1 MRLKSSQGSARP
13 MQMSKTLDPMDDD
26 TALSPNPCFATIT
39 AGDGQGKPAT
49 GFGVCRVQGAGGGM
63 RCEEEGGSS

>member
-39 AGDGQGKPAT
+39 AGDEMASQPAV
-49 GFGVCRVQGAGGGM
+49 GNGVCAEEVAGM
-63 RCEEEGGSS
+63 RCEKE